1 MRAGNQC
8 TGGGAGLPSP
18 SGQRVTILV
27 PENHALLQL
36 KRALDWER
44 LGQVMVKHW
53 RAAGKNVDGGRGMPW
68 PVSLYVP
75 LLVLMAVKALNS
87 RQMEEYLAENGVAR
101 VFMEIQEQERAAVRD
116 HSNIARAQAAL
127 GEAGWQAVN
136 EVIVT
141 AAVRCGFGKPAV
153 LSADTTVQEPQIGYP
168 HEAGILRG
176 IAQRV
181 VRSLRKLKPRGGQAV
196 AAAKE
201 KAKEVLKGVKHYH
214 LFAKTKA
221 EKDAVLQQLVH
232 QTQALSEAS
241 QQVIKGVKETT
252 SQAVKSAIAKLKQMA
267 TVTQVLLPQIAQ
279 WLATGVVASGKL
291 LHAGITT
298 ARAIVKNKVGKKVE
312 FGLKWLLNRIEGGYV
327 FGTVVGAHADEKQ
340 MPLVALSQYRTVF
353 GPKATPRMLVYDR
366 GGSAAK
372 TVQKLHQ
379 AGVKKVGIEPVGQAA
394 WSIAV
399 ADQKKVK
406 SQRAKTEGSIGALKS
421 SKYAFHHGRQRSPQT
436 LVATGQWALVCLNV
450 NKLMRDLVGKDQK
463 APAAAA

>member
-18 SGQRVTILV
+18 GGQRVTIFV

-36 KRALDWER
+36 KRALEWER
-44 LGQVMVKHW
+44 IGQVMGKHW
-53 RAAGKNVDGGRGMPW
+53 RAAGKNVDGGPGMPW
-68 PVSLYVP
+68 PVSFYVA

-101 VFMEIQEQERAAVRD
+101 VFMELQGQERAAVRD

-127 GEAGWQAVN
+127 GEAGWQEVN
-136 EVIVT
+136 ELLVT
-141 AAVRCGFGKPAV
+141 EAVRCGFGKLEV

-181 VRSLRKLKPRGGQAV
+181 VRSLRKLQQRGGQA

-201 KAKEVLKGVKHYH
+201 KAKAVLQGVKHYH

-221 EKDAVLQQLVH
+221 EKDVVLQELVQ

-241 QQVIKGVKETT
+241 QQVIAEVQDTPLRVVQ
-252 SQAVKSAIAKLKQMA
+252 SAVAKLKQMVA
-267 TVTQVLLPQIAQ
+267 VIQVLVPQIVQ

-298 ARAIVKNKVGKKVE
+298 ARAIVKNKVGKKGE
-312 FGLKWLLNRIEGGYV
+312 FGLKWLLNRIAGGYV

-340 MPLVALSQYRTVF
+340 MPLVALRQYRAVF
-353 GPKATPRMLVYDR
+353 GPRATPRLLVYDR

-372 TVQKLHQ
+372 TVQKLRQ
-379 AGVKKVGIEPVGQAA
+379 AGVQKVGIAPVGQAG
-394 WSIAV
+394 WSIAA
-399 ADQKKVK
+399 ADQQKVK

-421 SKYAFHHGRQRSPQT
+421 PKYAFHHGRQRSHQT

-450 NKLMRDLVGKDQK
+450 NKLMRDLVGKDHK
-463 APAAAA
+463 AQAAAA